1 MGETAFRTPEAVEEA
16 AIRVTGLTVCVIG
29 WLYLFGGRA
38 SGQQVVVASESA
50 PFTSH
55 ELVF

>member
-1 MGETAFRTPEAVEEA
+1 MGQPLSAHPKRVEEA